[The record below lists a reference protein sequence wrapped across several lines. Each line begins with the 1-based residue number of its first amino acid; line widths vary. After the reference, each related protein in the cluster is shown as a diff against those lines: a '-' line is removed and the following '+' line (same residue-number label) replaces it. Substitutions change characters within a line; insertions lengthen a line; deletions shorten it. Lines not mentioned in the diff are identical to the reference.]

1 MSLQDTNFTSFKEP
15 ETFLHLGH
23 SSDICDNNKM
33 PIVETVPEGCTVLQ
47 ASTCGASTSF
57 DTTNLDYIIQSNQS
71 YFKDPLNNLLEI
83 NKLLKEINIP
93 SLKIHNSNT
102 PIVKSVMTLLSFLS
116 LDGYDTLEPSGI
128 YNLSQNLNPYALQN
142 IFSLTNPITIQEFSS
157 VFRGSVFPTEKAVL
171 KHLSSDLANSNLENP
186 GFVSKIDCRKFIIR
200 NKDPFFGF
208 FIYDFRNLVSI
219 IGGVHIHLLCRD
231 VSRDCYFGAAAQRM
245 TSSGG
250 NSSYIDKFT
259 RQVLKTKKISGDE
272 EFETILRTASVEE
285 VKHIFTTMLYL
296 SDEEKET
303 FLIQCWNKKGP
314 RYYAKR
320 IMEMRKGNPEI
331 FRDIL
336 QLAVDA
342 CPIKGESPNIVNE
355 IIRTIQQRKAWLSR
369 SGKRRNMR
377 KTRKSHK

>member
-15 ETFLHLGH
+15 EVFLHLGH

-47 ASTCGASTSF
+47 ASTCGVQTFFEDKKLHDVIHA
-57 DTTNLDYIIQSNQS
+57 NQS

-83 NKLLKEINIP
+83 NKLLKKINIP
-93 SLKIHNSNT
+93 TLKIHNSNT
-102 PIVKSVMTLLSFLS
+102 PIVKSVMILLTF

-128 YNLSQNLNPYALQN
+128 YNLSQNLNPDALKN
-142 IFSLTNPITIQEFSS
+142 NFILTNPITIQEFSS
-157 VFRGSVFPTEKAVL
+157 VFRGSVFPTERAVL

-186 GFVSKIDCRKFIIR
+186 GFVSKIDCQKFIKRIE
-200 NKDPFFGF
+200 DPFFGF
-208 FIYDFRNLVSI
+208 FNFDFHNLVSI
-219 IGGVHIHLLCRD
+219 IGGIHFHLLCRN
-231 VSRDCYFGAAAQRM
+231 VSRDCYLGAAAQRM

-250 NSSYIDKFT
+250 NISYIDKFT
-259 RQVLKTKKISGDE
+259 RQVLKTKQESGEE
-272 EFETILRTASVEE
+272 EFETILRTATVEE
-285 VKHIFTTMLYL
+285 VKHIFMTMLYL
-296 SDEEKET
+296 PNEEKET
-303 FLIQCWNKKGP
+303 FFIQCWNKKGP
-314 RYYAKR
+314 RYYARR

-336 QLAVDA
+336 QSAVDA

-369 SGKRRNMR
+369 SGKRRNKR